1 MNYREMAKHWLAT
14 TIEIDQTDPPILLR
28 LDALRWTVCQIF
40 RFEILRKNGD

>member
-1 MNYREMAKHWLAT
+1 
-14 TIEIDQTDPPILLR
+14 LR